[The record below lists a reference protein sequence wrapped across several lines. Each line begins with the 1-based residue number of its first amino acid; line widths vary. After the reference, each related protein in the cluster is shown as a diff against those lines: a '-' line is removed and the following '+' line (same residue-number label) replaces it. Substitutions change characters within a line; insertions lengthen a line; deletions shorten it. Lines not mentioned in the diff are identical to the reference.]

1 MHMSPKI
8 VDRENKRNE
17 ILIAAIR
24 VFARQ
29 GVSRTKMI
37 DIAHEAGIGKGTVY
51 EYYKSKDEI
60 FYESFRYFMQKT
72 DDIIFKR
79 LNEIKDPVARL
90 EGYIDGWLESM
101 SDSIDLVAI
110 MMDYWAEG
118 IRAKNEDSIF
128 NLKKIYAEYR
138 NAISVLL
145 NEGIAKKKFK
155 TVNTKITASI
165 LIGMLDG
172 IALQWIMDRKLFRFN
187 EVSEAVKNS
196 FIKGL
201 LTNEI

>member
-145 NEGIAKKKFK
+145 NEGIVKNKFK

>member
-1 MHMSPKI
+1 MSPKI

-145 NEGIAKKKFK
+145 NEGIVKNKFK

>member
-1 MHMSPKI
+1 MSPKI

-145 NEGIAKKKFK
+145 NEGIVKKKFK